1 MFSTMGANP
10 THSAAALSNERPV
23 DRSMNAVRSI
33 VRAFRVNTRAIELK
47 MGISLA
53 QLFVL
58 QQLTERPADSLN
70 ELAERTATHQ
80 SSVSVVVRRLV
91 ERGFV
96 SRTSSSADRRRI
108 EIAVTPAGRALL
120 EDAPTTIQTQL
131 MTALRR
137 LSRDE
142 QNTLASLL
150 ERWLREAKID
160 FASPPML
167 GEDEVAAA
175 SPPLAGRGLAA
186 AADAIAPTSPAAA
199 RSPRRSRTSP
209 ATPVPPRAR
218 RSCR

>member
-1 MFSTMGANP
+1 MGANP

-70 ELAERTATHQ
+70 ELAERGDAQ
-80 SSVSVVVRRLV
+80 AGVGRRAAAGRARLRVAVVVVRRPA
-91 ERGFV
+91 
-96 SRTSSSADRRRI
+96 ADRDRRH
-108 EIAVTPAGRALL
+108 ARRARAAR
-120 EDAPTTIQTQL
+120 DARTIRPQL
-131 MTALRR
+131 MTAATSEPRR
-137 LSRDE
+137 AE
-142 QNTLASLL
+142 HAGELL

-167 GEDEVAAA
+167 GEDEVAA
-175 SPPLAGRGLAA
+175 
-186 AADAIAPTSPAAA
+186 PA
-199 RSPRRSRTSP
+199 RH
-209 ATPVPPRAR
+209 
-218 RSCR
+218 

>member
-1 MFSTMGANP
+1 MGANP
-10 THSAAALSNERPV
+10 TFPPPTLSNDRPV
-23 DRSMNAVRSI
+23 ERSMNAVRSI

-58 QQLTERPADSLN
+58 QQLTERSADSLN

-91 ERGFV
+91 ERGLV
-96 SRTSSSADRRRI
+96 SRTSSSSDRRRI

-137 LSRDE
+137 LSRDD
-142 QNTLASLL
+142 QNMLAGLL

-160 FASPPML
+160 FATPPML
-167 GEDEVAAA
+167 GEDEVA
-175 SPPLAGRGLAA
+175 PP
-186 AADAIAPTSPAAA
+186 
-199 RSPRRSRTSP
+199 
-209 ATPVPPRAR
+209 TPVR
-218 RSCR
+218 R